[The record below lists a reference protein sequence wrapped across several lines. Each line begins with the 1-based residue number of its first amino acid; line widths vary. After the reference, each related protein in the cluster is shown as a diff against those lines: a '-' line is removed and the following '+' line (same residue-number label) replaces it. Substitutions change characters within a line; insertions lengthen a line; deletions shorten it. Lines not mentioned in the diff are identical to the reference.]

1 MKLFYDWNEPNV
13 RMFAVP
19 NTIEAYE
26 PMARAVYAGIHAA
39 NPAARVAAGNL
50 ARYRDAGRDPALWAA
65 RLHADAVPMDFF
77 GVHPYPLRRRRSP
90 CATPRTGSTCWT
102 CRRSPGSPAYR

>member
-1 MKLFYDWNEPNV
+1 MRLFYDWNEPNV

-26 PMARAVYAGIHAA
+26 PMARAVYEGVHAA

-50 ARYRDAGRDPALWAA
+50 ARYRDAGRDPAAWAA
-65 RLHADAVPMDFF
+65 RLHADGVPMDFF
-77 GVHPYPLRRRRSP
+77 GMHPYPLRRAPLAGAR
-90 CATPRTGSTCWT
+90 PR
-102 CRRSPGSPAYR
+102 